1 MHVTQLS
8 LIVQTALTKTFLET
22 GSVRPAIYCKFQRHL
37 NGTAMVHVT
46 ASLMH
51 HGTSNIIIQLKTSQG
66 VRM

>member
-22 GSVRPAIYCKFQRHL
+22 GSVRPAIYCKLQRPL

-46 ASLMH
+46 VGPVSASPLSMYIVLVQ
-51 HGTSNIIIQLKTSQG
+51 SKIF
-66 VRM
+66 